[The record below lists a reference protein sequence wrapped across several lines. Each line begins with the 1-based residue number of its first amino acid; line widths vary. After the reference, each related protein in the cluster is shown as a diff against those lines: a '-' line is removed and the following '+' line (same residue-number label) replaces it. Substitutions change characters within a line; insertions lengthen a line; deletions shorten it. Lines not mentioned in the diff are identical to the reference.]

1 VALFADPTDATR
13 AAQVV
18 ADNPKGEVMA
28 YTPDESEKRVIAWFS
43 SGAAS
48 AVMTKIALSEN
59 PRVMPV
65 QCDLGDSEDED
76 NRRFTADCEAWFG
89 KPVLRIKSERF
100 ANIDEVFES
109 RQYLAGIAGAPC
121 TSEMKVA
128 HRLDFQRPSDLQLWG
143 YTADANDVARY
154 QRMRENYPEMRQRAP
169 LIERG
174 LTKEACLAII
184 ERAGIKP
191 PRVYALGF
199 PNANCIGCVKAS
211 SPNYWSLVRKHF
223 PEVFARR
230 ANQDDRFGQNR
241 VRING
246 ERVSLS
252 QLPAD
257 WPTTDAVAPRCDFLC
272 HIAEQDIAA

>member
-1 VALFADPTDATR
+1 MGR
-13 AAQVV
+13 I
-18 ADNPKGEVMA
+18 
-28 YTPDESEKRVIAWFS
+28 IAWFS

-48 AVMTKIALSEN
+48 AVMTKLALMEN
-59 PRVMPV
+59 PEALPV

-100 ANIDEVFES
+100 ANIDEVFEK
-109 RQYLAGIAGAPC
+109 RKYLAGIAGAPC

-128 HRLDFQRPSDLQLWG
+128 PRLDFQRPSDLHLWG
-143 YTADANDVARY
+143 YTADASDAARFE
-154 QRMRENYPEMRQRAP
+154 RMQENYPEMRQRAP

-174 LTKEACLAII
+174 LTKEACLAMI

-191 PRVYALGF
+191 PRVYAMGF

-211 SPNYWSLVRKHF
+211 SPNYWALVRKEF

-230 ANQDDRFGQNR
+230 ADQDDRFGGNR

-246 ERVSLS
+246 ERVPLS